1 VNLKRILLLGFLPSE
16 IRFFNGNG
24 GDGDMDLA
32 GGFGAQA
39 GGAVSGEGQLGAE
52 PDVPG
57 ADIPGGYGEAPSPSP
72 APDLTQSLFNP
83 EISDYTAPPE
93 SSYGT
98 PSPAPGLTQGL
109 FNPEISDYT
118 APPESSYGTPS
129 PSPAPLGSEW
139 PSESRFVSTWQ
150 GIVREVENTLQGM
163 IEARPGQIKDIKHM
177 ADTIIYGLLGVIG
190 IAQPEA
196 APALA
201 GVGLAKGLIE
211 KAGEKTFGQR
221 IAEAA
226 VPEPTFAGA
235 WERHYGF
242 TSPVSPEI
250 TVSPDSE
257 AKSEGL
263 SESLFSVPVTQK
275 EPSPYLSTY
284 YAKTGYQPLSL
295 SLFGSPSM
303 AQKEAAG
310 LMIFPSSASGI
321 EKEGSSL
328 LKKQEPLIDTPSLL
342 FLFGMGAVGLV
353 LRKGAKA

>member
-1 VNLKRILLLGFLPSE
+1 MNLKKTLSVLGFLPSE
-16 IRFFNGNG
+16 IRFQNSNGN
-24 GDGDMDLA
+24 GDMDLA

-39 GGAVSGEGQLGAE
+39 GGAVSTGGQIEISAE
-52 PDVPG
+52 PDRPG

-72 APDLTQSLFNP
+72 NLSLNEAMNLLEGAYP
-83 EISDYTAPPE
+83 S
-93 SSYGT
+93 T
-98 PSPAPGLTQGL
+98 PSPTLATTS
-109 FNPEISDYT
+109 E
-118 APPESSYGTPS
+118 PS
-129 PSPAPLGSEW
+129 TMDDVSKAFSPPSPAFVEFEEGRAGLPLSSEW

-250 TVSPDSE
+250 TASPFTE

-263 SESLFSVPVTQK
+263 SESLFSAPLAQK
-275 EPSPYLSTY
+275 EPSFPVTSYRGTVYPSLSTSLFSL
-284 YAKTGYQPLSL
+284 KTGTE
-295 SLFGSPSM
+295 
-303 AQKEAAG
+303 KESAG
-310 LMIFPSSASGI
+310 LMIFPTSASGI

-328 LKKQEPLIDTPSLL
+328 LKKQEPLIGTPSLL